1 MKLLTKTT
9 DFNETIKLASE
20 LKDSYDKSVIFH
32 CYWNGNLN
40 EKHLYSVLS
49 CYYFNVLLRNFY

>member
-1 MKLLTKTT
+1 MKQLTKTT
-9 DFNETIKLASE
+9 DNNETIKLANE
-20 LKDSYDKSVIFH
+20 LNGIYDKPVIFH

-49 CYYFNVLLRNFY
+49 CYYFNNFCS